1 MNDITLTFENILTE
15 HRSIDIAEAEF
26 KKMINEDSELKDQY
40 REWCDAVG
48 SSEKNGF
55 RDFCDEY
62 LESQDSIWDSLND
75 FDE

>member
-1 MNDITLTFENILTE
+1 MNDITLIFENILTE
-15 HRSIDIAEAEF
+15 HRSIDIAEVEF
-26 KKMINEDSELKDQY
+26 KKLINEDSDLREQY

>member
-26 KKMINEDSELKDQY
+26 KKMVNEDSELKEQY

-62 LESQDSIWDSLND
+62 IESQDSIWDSLND